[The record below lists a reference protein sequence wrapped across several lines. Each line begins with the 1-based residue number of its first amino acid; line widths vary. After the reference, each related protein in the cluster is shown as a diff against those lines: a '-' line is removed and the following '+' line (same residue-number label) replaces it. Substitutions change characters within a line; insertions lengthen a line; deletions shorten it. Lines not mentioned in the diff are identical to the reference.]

1 MFGEDKIE
9 SRTKKIIRAI
19 KFDHNCSVC
28 TRKINKNQL
37 QKALPCAS
45 CLSLI
50 HRKCSGF
57 SPYELNTTDPSKLTY
72 WECKKCHSEKF
83 PNNSISDEE
92 LYAMSYNSNFSCP
105 CQSDVENEVYRKQY
119 VLNLTKFINK
129 NDDPKNTDGPDPLN
143 NIDKVFDM
151 QIAFDYYTT
160 HQFHKLSS
168 KSTAKKSKPQL
179 SIYHT
184 NVSSLQ
190 GNFEKLHTHLASL
203 NHPFEIIALSE
214 TWNPLHKKDSF
225 KAPDID
231 GYKKYIG
238 TPGTSM
244 KSGCGLYIKNSL
256 KAVERK
262 ELDVSFVD

>member
-57 SPYELNTTDPSKLTY
+57 SPYELNSTDPSKLTY

-83 PNNSISDEE
+83 PINSISDEE

-143 NIDKVFDM
+143 NIDKNRTILDNANRKIMVW
-151 QIAFDYYTT
+151 
-160 HQFHKLSS
+160 
-168 KSTAKKSKPQL
+168 
-179 SIYHT
+179 
-184 NVSSLQ
+184 NVSIV
-190 GNFEKLHTHLASL
+190 K
-203 NHPFEIIALSE
+203 
-214 TWNPLHKKDSF
+214 
-225 KAPDID
+225 
-231 GYKKYIG
+231 
-238 TPGTSM
+238 
-244 KSGCGLYIKNSL
+244 
-256 KAVERK
+256 
-262 ELDVSFVD
+262 